1 MNRKILETLEFGKI
15 KALFEPYLLTEQGRL
30 ELGQLFP
37 SNKQERL
44 ATAFLEMTDM
54 QQIFVQRPHFSL
66 AATQDITG
74 LTKRLELEGD
84 LNIEEFLA
92 LKRILTVTQELTDFY
107 DKLENVDL
115 QRLNRLFEKLLAF
128 PNLQSMRV
136 DLSKALRVTI

>member
-44 ATAFLEMTDM
+44 ETAFLEMTDM

-66 AATQDITG
+66 AATQDIT
-74 LTKRLELEGD
+74 
-84 LNIEEFLA
+84 
-92 LKRILTVTQELTDFY
+92 
-107 DKLENVDL
+107 
-115 QRLNRLFEKLLAF
+115 
-128 PNLQSMRV
+128 
-136 DLSKALRVTI
+136 